1 LRTRYVCPLLSMFQL
16 FYIRASPPRG
26 ETAVRKPAKRSC
38 AAAGARLRGGSTG
51 CKPLSSDGGGG
62 TFWKVR
68 PPLRSEA
75 GVVEPRRRAHN
86 RIFSI
91 LISIHRHPG
100 VDITRISHFHSNRTR
115 AFFLVYSILL
125 GFLRSCVLTFFFCL
139 VRASDTLFYFF
150 HSRKWRA
157 RLVRISIIYLFLYKT

>member
-1 LRTRYVCPLLSMFQL
+1 MFQL

-75 GVVEPRRRAHN
+75 GVVEPRWRAHN
-86 RIFSI
+86 RSFSI
-91 LISIHRHPG
+91 VISFLAW
-100 VDITRISHFHSNRTR
+100 ISREYPISLGTGQEP
-115 AFFLVYSILL
+115 FFLV
-125 GFLRSCVLTFFFCL
+125 FLKSCFDSLFSTNPLWIQKACT
-139 VRASDTLFYFF
+139 RLFY
-150 HSRKWRA
+150 
-157 RLVRISIIYLFLYKT
+157 LFSDVLWPRFVSLFACMRSTI

>member
-86 RIFSI
+86 RSFSI

-115 AFFLVYSILL
+115 AFFSCLQYSLRFFKKLCFDIFLLL
-125 GFLRSCVLTFFFCL
+125 GSCIRHPFLFFSFKKM
-139 VRASDTLFYFF
+139 AS
-150 HSRKWRA
+150 
-157 RLVRISIIYLFLYKT
+157 